1 MIDRR
6 TFRRLAGR
14 QPGAT
19 FSSVANRA
27 GISPNRLGQL
37 LTGTATPR
45 RRELESL
52 ATVLRVSPTT
62 IAASK

>member
-6 TFRRLAGR
+6 TFGRLVSR

-19 FSSVANRA
+19 LSSVANRA
-27 GISPNRLGQL
+27 GIAPNRLGQL
-37 LTGTATPR
+37 LTGVATPR

-52 ATVLRVSPTT
+52 ATVLRVSPAT
-62 IAASK
+62 IDASK